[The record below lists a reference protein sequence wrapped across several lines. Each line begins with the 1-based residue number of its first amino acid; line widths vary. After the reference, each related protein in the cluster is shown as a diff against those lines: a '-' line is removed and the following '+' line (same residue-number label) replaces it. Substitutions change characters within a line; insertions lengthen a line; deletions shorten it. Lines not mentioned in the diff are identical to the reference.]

1 MSKYLENWRKLNM
14 YILFIIIVAAIGI
27 IVLDSGWNKY
37 CQMQNEE
44 WQKLCDYLNKSWYTN
59 SMGIQRD
66 VLKKFTDEL
75 SSRIGDATTDVQG
88 CRNLI
93 KDILNEYIKEDENE

>member
-1 MSKYLENWRKLNM
+1 M

-44 WQKLCDYLNKSWYTN
+44 WQEFCKWIETFPYS
-59 SMGIQRD
+59 
-66 VLKKFTDEL
+66 EL
-75 SSRIGDATTDVQG
+75 ITGKE
-88 CRNLI
+88 
-93 KDILNEYIKEDENE
+93 KDNG

>member
-1 MSKYLENWRKLNM
+1 MTYKCMSKYLENWRKLNM

-44 WQKLCDYLNKSWYTN
+44 WQNYVT
-59 SMGIQRD
+59 I
-66 VLKKFTDEL
+66 
-75 SSRIGDATTDVQG
+75 
-88 CRNLI
+88 
-93 KDILNEYIKEDENE
+93 